1 MLSIGIFSCKNT
13 PGKPDR
19 FTARL
24 SNINTKICAA
34 GFAIIY
40 TALRR
45 NIMIA

>member
-13 PGKPDR
+13 LGKPDR

-24 SNINTKICAA
+24 SNINAKICPA

-40 TALRR
+40 MTFRR